1 MDYHTKFQSDC
12 WFCLGGEKVNK
23 NLVISVG
30 VHNYI
35 ALPKGGL
42 VKEHL
47 LIIPIEHHQSSI
59 DITKESL
66 KEVDLMKSVLK
77 DFYSKMELA
86 PVFYERNF
94 KTAHMQVQCIPIPLD
109 KADKVKGCFK
119 EKAYDSMELT
129 ELPRH
134 ANLAQ
139 IVQKGYPFFVIEF
152 SDGTRLL
159 EKIKGKFPI
168 NFAREVLALPALLDV
183 ADRVDWRKC
192 PETDEQENEIA
203 SEIRSSF
210 MPYEEKLGEDV
221 DPEFG

>member
-1 MDYHTKFQSDC
+1 MDYHAKFQSDC

-23 NLVISVG
+23 SLVISVG
-30 VHNYI
+30 VQNYI

-59 DITKESL
+59 DIPKEAL

-77 DFYSKMELA
+77 EFYAHMGLV

-94 KTAHMQVQCIPIPLD
+94 KTAHMQIQCIPVPAD
-109 KADKVKGCFK
+109 KADKIKACFRA
-119 EKAYDSMELT
+119 KAYESMELT

-139 IVQKGYPFFVIEF
+139 IVQKGYPYFIIEF
-152 SDGTRLL
+152 PDGTRLL

-168 NFAREVLALPALLDV
+168 NFAREVGAVNRRSLLD
-183 ADRVDWRKC
+183 
-192 PETDEQENEIA
+192 
-203 SEIRSSF
+203 
-210 MPYEEKLGEDV
+210 
-221 DPEFG
+221 

>member
-1 MDYHTKFQSDC
+1 M
-12 WFCLGGEKVNK
+12 NK

-59 DITKESL
+59 DIPKESL
-66 KEVDLMKSVLK
+66 REVDLMKTVLK
-77 DFYSKMELA
+77 DFYATMDLC

-94 KTAHMQVQCIPIPLD
+94 KTAHMQIQCIPVPKD
-109 KADKVKGCFK
+109 KADKIKGCFR
-119 EKAYDSMELT
+119 EKAYESMEFT

-139 IVQKGYPFFVIEF
+139 IVQKGYPYFVIEF
-152 SDGTRLL
+152 PDGSRLL

-168 NFAREVLALPALLDV
+168 NFAREVIML
-183 ADRVDWRKC
+183 
-192 PETDEQENEIA
+192 
-203 SEIRSSF
+203 
-210 MPYEEKLGEDV
+210 
-221 DPEFG
+221 